1 MDRPHHEVQGQQREQ
16 PQLLLKEPRRQIVH
30 DHDVE
35 YRIELHM
42 PGQPVR
48 HARVKLNV
56 PEPPVSD
63 AFMDTRNVWDF
74 VEAEG

>member
-1 MDRPHHEVQGQQREQ
+1 MWGKGGERF
-16 PQLLLKEPRRQIVH
+16 LKS
-30 DHDVE
+30 VE

-48 HARVKLNV
+48 HASVKLKV

-63 AFMDTRNVWDF
+63 AFLDTRNVWDF
-74 VEAEG
+74 VEADGTDLMKFVK